1 MHSKKDFNVLKHCI
15 DFIQQRKRD
24 ITNGDSPFSEGDKE
38 ISYSIAE
45 ERIFPIP
52 FCECCENIG
61 MNINP

>member
-15 DFIQQRKRD
+15 DLIQQRKRD

-38 ISYSIAE
+38 ISYSYSIAE

-52 FCECCENIG
+52 FCECC
-61 MNINP
+61 